1 MANVTER
8 LLRWYTNGETGLS
21 SKAIAGTASG
31 YFLTDSAGFN
41 VPHDPSDLRRC
52 VLLLRAAPEAREKGL
67 MVLAEKYPLWAEL
80 ASIWDDLVAM
90 LIEETNEDLHS
101 NRMGAPQTQV
111 MMRHAL
117 ERGRSRLNE
126 PNPTTKA
133 YSVVITSYTLR
144 SMELIKAIRT
154 HTSHS
159 EFKDADTL
167 ISKLPASAHNTDD
180 YDDASIVL
188 TELQKAG
195 ADVTLRENSK

>member
-21 SKAIAGTASG
+21 SKAIAGTVSG
-31 YFLTDSAGFN
+31 YLLMDSVGFN

-52 VLLLRAAPEAREKGL
+52 VLLLRAVPEARENGL
-67 MVLAEKYPLWAEL
+67 LVLAQKYPMWAEL
-80 ASIWDDLVAM
+80 AKVWDELVAK
-90 LIEETNEDLHS
+90 LIEETHEDLPI
-101 NRMGAPQTQV
+101 NGMAAPQTYRL
-111 MMRHAL
+111 MRHAM

-126 PNPTTKA
+126 PETDSA
-133 YSVVITSYTLR
+133 YSVVMTSYTPR
-144 SMELIKAIRT
+144 SIELIKAIRT

-180 YDDASIVL
+180 YDDATIVL

-195 ADVTLRENSK
+195 ADVTLREN